1 MKTPHNSLSSNAL
14 TQNCHTATGAKIKR
28 VLGGRSRPA
37 VVDEAAEWLGASVT
51 TFQIHGWRYSKPM
64 WIDDGPCLVV
74 HRSPDLVFAGDAF
87 AGARVEGAALS
98 GLAAADAILAGLP

>member
-1 MKTPHNSLSSNAL
+1 MKGISAE
-14 TQNCHTATGAKIKR
+14 
-28 VLGGRSRPA
+28 PA
-37 VVDEAAEWLGASVT
+37 VTIHATHAFSLERWDEDRQESGRRLLDEAAEWLGASVT